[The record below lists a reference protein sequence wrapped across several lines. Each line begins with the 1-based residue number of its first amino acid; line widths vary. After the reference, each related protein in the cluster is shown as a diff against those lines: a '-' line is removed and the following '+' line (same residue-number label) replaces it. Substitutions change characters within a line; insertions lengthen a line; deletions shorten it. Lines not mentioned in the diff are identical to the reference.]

1 MATTLYFKDTLTN
14 PTAIPQ
20 DGYRDMLRA
29 NDTPLANLGPWL
41 DDVIDGNGER
51 PFGSGDSPTG
61 TLTPMGFWSERI
73 AAEVTIAGSVAVTIR
88 VEQNEGGGS
97 GFVTGRLR
105 ARLFKITAGGS
116 AVESPIVTADASA
129 DLPASTTETEYVF
142 AATPAA
148 AVTLAPHERLIVR
161 VYVTPHVTTGF
172 GSNALAYVSIVC
184 SNMGQPKSLVTLT
197 ETVSML
203 DNGIKLYLRRTEDIG
218 IGAFLDLSET
228 QGTTAYTTAK
238 TLTIADATELQWTKL
253 VQSGSLTATELT
265 AAGIAS
271 TANAATYVSA
281 SFTPVANRLYLL
293 AVCHSDAAPET
304 TIPTIATTTGLT
316 FVQVTDSE
324 AAPLS
329 MAFDTI
335 ASPVHR
341 LTVFRAMKPS
351 GLSAGTY
358 TVTLADAGTGC
369 CATLIE
375 ITGVATGFDGAMA
388 IRNPASSST
397 VGQSANPSGTFPET
411 FDESYNGAIAF
422 VGSDIATA
430 PTVGTGYTS
439 LGHRTYATPTTGLFT
454 EWRATNNAVAGCT
467 LASSD
472 WALIAVE
479 LVAARSVERT
489 LEWISPR
496 VKESWVF
503 DSAGNCSGGL
513 YGFQSNVAADVG
525 LRLKVFH
532 RTPADVE
539 TLVYTVSS
547 AEALTDSP
555 GGSPMDWSTETGTL
569 NQAMT
574 FREDDRVVVRAYLIP
589 INTMVDGYSATLLY
603 DDDIAPPQEL
613 SYVFV
618 YNSSQFKTT
627 EGEAAAS
634 SRIPGGLTMGGVGN

>member
-1 MATTLYFKDTLTN
+1 MATALYFKDTLTN

-20 DGYRDMLRA
+20 GGYRDVLRA
-29 NDTPLANLGPWL
+29 NDDPDHIALLYL
-41 DDVIDGNGER
+41 DDAVDANGER
-51 PFGSGDSPTG
+51 QFASGASPTG

-73 AAEVTIAGSVAVTIR
+73 AAEVTISGSVTFTIW
-88 VEQNEGGGS
+88 VKQNEGGGS

-116 AVESPIVTADASA
+116 AVESPIVLADASA
-129 DLPASTTETEYVF
+129 DLPASTTDTEYVF
-142 AATPAA
+142 SATPPVS
-148 AVTLAPHERLIVR
+148 VTLAPHERLIVR

-172 GSNALAYVSIVC
+172 GSNAAAYVAILYNNTPNLSTVA
-184 SNMGQPKSLVTLT
+184 VT
-197 ETVSML
+197 ETVTML
-203 DNGIKLYLRRTEDIG
+203 NNGVKLYLRRTEDIG
-218 IGAFLDLSET
+218 IGAFLDLSEM

-238 TLTIADATELQWTKL
+238 TLTIADATEIQWTNL
-253 VQSGSLTATELT
+253 IQSGSLTATELT

-271 TANAATYVSA
+271 TANATTYASA
-281 SFTPVANRLYLL
+281 PFTPVANRLYLL

-304 TIPTIATTTGLT
+304 TVPTIATTTGLT

-324 AAPLS
+324 AAPIS
-329 MAFDTI
+329 MAFDTV

-341 LTVFRAMKPS
+341 VTLFRAMKPS

-375 ITGVATGFDGAMA
+375 ITGVATGFDGATA
-388 IRNPASSST
+388 IRNPANSSQNAT
-397 VGQSANPSGTFPET
+397 ANPSTSFAES

-454 EWRATNNAVAGCT
+454 EWRATNASVANCT

-472 WALIAVE
+472 WAVVAVE

-489 LEWISPR
+489 LEWISSR
-496 VKESWVF
+496 VKEPWVF

-513 YGFQSNVAADVG
+513 YGFHSLDDADG

-532 RTPADVE
+532 RTPAGVE

-547 AEALTDSP
+547 SEPLTVNP

-569 NQAMT
+569 DQAMT
-574 FREDDRVVVRAYLIP
+574 FREDDRVVVRVYLIP
-589 INTMVDGYSATLLY
+589 MTTMLDGYSATLLY
-603 DDDIAPPQEL
+603 DDDEPPPAEM
-613 SYVFV
+613 SYLFV
-618 YNSSQFKTT
+618 YNSSQFKA
-627 EGEAAAS
+627 EGDAGSAS
-634 SRIPGGLTMGGVGN
+634 QVPGGMTLGGVGN